1 MIIKL
6 SPVRSDVSLS
16 VSRSG
21 DTLEVN
27 GVALDFSRLPD
38 GATLPADAVGC
49 EFVIAPVERINGDLV
64 LTLMLPNAADAPQGA
79 RFPVDLYPADGQ
91 VQLPGLDLGD
101 HLDATPGVI
110 DWSQV
115 ITAEAKAQEAAEQL
129 LVTVSADLAQRR
141 AVADAAIAPLQDAVE
156 LEEATEAEASL
167 LKEWKRYRVALSRL
181 PEQEGYPTD
190 SVWPMSPEEARYSS
204 IID

>member
-16 VSRSG
+16 VAKLG

-38 GATLPADAVGC
+38 GATLPAEAVGC

-64 LTLMLPNAADAPQGA
+64 LTLMLPHAADAPQAA

-91 VQLPGLDLGD
+91 VQLPGIDLGD
-101 HLDATPGVI
+101 RLAATAGVI

-115 ITAEAKAQEAAEQL
+115 ITAEAKAQAAAEQL
-129 LVTVSADLAQRR
+129 LVTVSADLAQHR

-167 LKEWKRYRVALSRL
+167 LKEWKRYRVALSRV
-181 PEQEGYPTD
+181 PEQEGYPNEID
-190 SVWPMSPEEARYSS
+190 WPALPA
-204 IID
+204 

>member
-6 SPVRSDVSLS
+6 SPVRSDAGLS
-16 VSRSG
+16 VAKSG

-27 GVALDFSRLPD
+27 SVVLDFSQLPD
-38 GATLPADAVGC
+38 GATLPAEAVGC

-64 LTLMLPNAADAPQGA
+64 LTLMLPHAADAPQAA

-91 VQLPGLDLGD
+91 VQLPGIDLGER
-101 HLDATPGVI
+101 LAATAGVI

-115 ITAEAKAQEAAEQL
+115 ITAEAKVQAAAEQL
-129 LVTVSADLAQRR
+129 LAAATADLAQRR

-156 LEEATEAEASL
+156 LEEATEAEAAL
-167 LKEWKRYRVALSRL
+167 LKEWKRYRVALSRV
-181 PEQEGYPTD
+181 PEQEGYPNEID
-190 SVWPMSPEEARYSS
+190 WPAPPA
-204 IID
+204 